1 MTNFNRATRLSKA
14 LLFISILSKSAFG
27 LEVPDN
33 ALESYVGDFSA
44 LKEKG
49 VVRVLVSGDIG
60 FYHIENGKPKGILAE
75 QIYYFDQA
83 LKLSD
88 PLLRVKV
95 IPVERSELLEA
106 LNQGRGDIAVANL
119 TVTEE
124 RQRLVDF
131 SMPIR
136 RDIDEVLVT
145 SLSKPSI
152 SNVTQLQGKEVW
164 LKQNSSYISSVQ
176 KLNQQFEREGME
188 PIYIHLLNANLQDL
202 ELLELIK
209 SEKITATI
217 VDSHKLELWE
227 SLEKDIK
234 IHKGITFREDA
245 DIAWAIRKN
254 SPQLKAQID
263 HYLQESKQGT
273 LLGNVID
280 NRYLDSVSWMTRASN
295 PQQNRQRDKLE
306 ALFVSYGEKY
316 DIDWFIL
323 LAMAFQESGLDH
335 SKVSHRGAV
344 GIMQVMPNTAR
355 DWYVD
360 IDNVYDLESNIHAG
374 SKYLRF
380 IHDRYFDKPEI
391 SDIDKIYF
399 SLAAYNAGP
408 AKIRRMRKLA
418 AQQGYNPNKWFN
430 HVESVA
436 RENISQE
443 PVEYVA
449 NISRYFTIYQRL
461 DEFQDTREEQLG
473 NMTRQLNIKRLSDY
487 FAY

>member
-1 MTNFNRATRLSKA
+1 MTNIKGATRLSKA
-14 LLFISILSKSAFG
+14 LLFISILSKSAFS

-106 LNQGRGDIAVANL
+106 LNQGRGDIAIANL

-443 PVEYVA
+443 PVKYVA

>member
-1 MTNFNRATRLSKA
+1 MTNFKGASRLSKA
-14 LLFISILSKSAFG
+14 LIFISILSKSAFG

-106 LNQGRGDIAVANL
+106 LNQGRGDIAIANL

-164 LKQNSSYISSVQ
+164 LKQDSSYISSVQ
-176 KLNQQFEREGME
+176 KLNQQFEKKGME

-202 ELLELIK
+202 ELLELIN

-217 VDSHKLELWE
+217 VDSHKLELWD
-227 SLEKDIK
+227 SLEKGIK
-234 IHKGITFREDA
+234 IHEEITFREDA

-263 HYLQESKQGT
+263 QYLQESKQGT

-280 NRYLDSVSWMTRASN
+280 NRYLDSVSWMSRASN

-344 GIMQVMPNTAR
+344 GIMQVMPKTAR

-360 IDNVYDLESNIHAG
+360 IDNVHDLESNIHAG

-391 SDIDKIYF
+391 ADIDKIYF

-430 HVESVA
+430 HVEVVA

-443 PVEYVA
+443 PVKYVA